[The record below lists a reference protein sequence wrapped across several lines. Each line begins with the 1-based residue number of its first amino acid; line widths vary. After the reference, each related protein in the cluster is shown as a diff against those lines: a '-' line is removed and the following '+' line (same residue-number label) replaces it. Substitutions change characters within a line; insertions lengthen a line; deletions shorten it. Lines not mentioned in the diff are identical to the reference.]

1 MNKKILFMVL
11 LFSVISI
18 YSEKLEI
25 NFQKE
30 NDLKKVSILK
40 VMENNF
46 NVNLPSYF
54 IILKDNLSKIQSVEF
69 ENPFEVKDYRL
80 IGFSQQPL
88 SLRRVEQEK
97 LFKGEL
103 KEYFEYSPVKNSVK
117 IFPYFIKDGKIF
129 SYEKAI
135 ISYSKILSIE
145 KKENSL
151 YDYLIITSI
160 KYDSIFSRLK
170 DWKTKKGYKTKLSF
184 IESILPYYSGV
195 DSAEKIR
202 NYIKNE
208 YNVNRFKYLLLGG
221 DRAIIP
227 VRRLYAMNCN
237 ADYYPDED
245 SIPSDLY
252 YSNLDGNFNFDGDD
266 VWGEVE
272 DSSDLIPEVVAG
284 RILFDTI
291 YYGPSPII
299 SRIIDYDRV
308 KNNEHLSRGVF
319 LGMVLWDD
327 PMTSGG
333 VAKDMIDN
341 DIIPED
347 FHLLKFYEDLGHLGK
362 ADILDSL
369 DMGYNIVNHN
379 GHGSFKGVWVDYK
392 TAITRG
398 DATTLTNGSKTGLFY
413 SIGCWVGAYD
423 REDTTYILHSIT
435 ENFQD
440 SPTGGFISIITNS
453 RYGWG
458 APGYPGYG
466 VSEILDYRFFQI
478 LFQESEYKRP
488 SEILNQ
494 VKSEIEP
501 FSYDENLYRWHIYQ
515 LNYFGDPEL
524 PIFTQNP
531 ENLNVVFRKN
541 TDFLEVFVRD
551 QNNNPVSNVLI
562 CFSKDTILRRGNTDG
577 NGYISFS
584 TTGINDSDYIYF
596 VASKVNYKTVYDSLI
611 LKNTGTKNISIFSDS
626 LFSGANNYLKI
637 KNSDL
642 TPHNVKLVSKFLNDE
657 FVLESGSTDSII
669 YVPLSSNEIIDTLYL
684 YLDNVLEDTVFLKV
698 YRLKFSIEN
707 LYFSNSNFN
716 IKVKKEK
723 SPRVE
728 NAKLRIVLNG
738 SYTLLDTVFFENVDD
753 ILEKTFYCGVPA
765 GENNLK
771 FSFYIYKNDTLLAQK
786 KDYLNN
792 GEYSFYDDFTGDL
805 SKWER
810 YTSNWTIT
818 KNQNLHP
825 GSETGYFNNMA
836 DTITSK
842 EFYIYPQTLCSIYI
856 YAKLPVLEFYNSQ
869 PIFNVDGIFI
879 NLLKND
885 TIKILDFISSGGALT
900 KDSSLVVK
908 GWKVYNP
915 KIDSLE
921 KVKLQFIFRSDS
933 VITDSGVFI
942 SYVKVKPR
950 FFYSETTGIIRNDT
964 NVVYRDKLT
973 YYFKGLKGVWKVK
986 ILSIDGRVV
995 KNFTFENKNNFTFDL
1010 KNFSNG
1016 VYFVIFENE
1025 KILFK
1030 DKILLIK

>member
-1 MNKKILFMVL
+1 MNKKILFIFL
-11 LFSVISI
+11 LFLYILI

-30 NDLKKVSILK
+30 NDLKEISILK
-40 VMENNF
+40 VMENKF
-46 NVNLPSYF
+46 NVNLPSY
-54 IILKDNLSKIQSVEF
+54 IIFFKDRSIKLQNVEF
-69 ENPFEVKDYRL
+69 ENLSEIKDYKL
-80 IGFSQQPL
+80 VNFFQQPL
-88 SLRRVEQEK
+88 SIRKVEHEK

-103 KEYFEYSPVKNSVK
+103 KEYFQYSPSNNSIK

-135 ISYSKILSIE
+135 ISYSKGLPFKE
-145 KKENSL
+145 KENSL

-160 KYDSIFSRLK
+160 KYDTVFSRLK
-170 DWKTKKGYKTKLSF
+170 EWKIKKGYKTKLSF
-184 IESILPYYSGV
+184 IESILPHYSGV

-202 NYIKNE
+202 NYIIDE
-208 YNVNRFKYLLLGG
+208 YNSNRFKYLLLGG

-252 YSNLDGNFNFDGDD
+252 YSNLDGNFNFDGDNI
-266 VWGEVE
+266 WGEIE
-272 DSSDLIPEVVAG
+272 DSSDLVPEVIVG

-308 KNNEHLSRGVF
+308 KNIEHLSRGVF

-333 VAKDMIDN
+333 IAKDMIDN
-341 DIIPED
+341 DIIPQD
-347 FHLLKFYEDLGHLGK
+347 FHLLKFYEDLGHIGK

-413 SIGCWVGAYD
+413 SIGCWVGAFD

-440 SPTGGFISIITNS
+440 SPTGGFISLITNS

-466 VSEILDYRFFQI
+466 VSEVLDYRFFQI

-488 SEILNQ
+488 AEILNQ

-531 ENLNVVFRKN
+531 NNLNVFFKKN
-541 TDFLEVFVRD
+541 TDFIEIFIRD
-551 QNNNPVSNVLI
+551 QNDYPVNNVLV
-562 CFSKDTILRRGNTDG
+562 CFSKDTILRRGITDG
-577 NGYISFS
+577 NGYISFL
-584 TTGINDSDYIYF
+584 TNGINDSDYIYF
-596 VASKVNYKTVYDSLI
+596 VASKVNYKTVYDSLV
-611 LKNTGTKNISIFSDS
+611 LKNVGTKYVSIFSDS
-626 LFSGANNYLKI
+626 FYAGANNYLKI
-637 KNSDL
+637 KNFDL
-642 TPHNVKLVSKFLNDE
+642 TPHNIKLVSKFLNDE
-657 FVLESGSTDSII
+657 LILQGSSIDSII
-669 YVPLSSNEIIDTLYL
+669 YVPLSSGEIIDTLYL
-684 YLDNVLEDTVFLKV
+684 YIDNVLEDTLFLKI
-698 YRLKFSIEN
+698 YKLKFSVEN

-716 IKVKKEK
+716 LKIKKEK
-723 SPRVE
+723 SPVVE
-728 NAKLRIVLNG
+728 NAKFRVVLQG
-738 SYTLLDTVFFENVDD
+738 SYNLLDTIFFENMDS
-753 ILEKTFYCGVPA
+753 IIQKTFFCGVPT
-765 GENNLK
+765 GENYLK

-786 KDYLNN
+786 TDYLNN
-792 GEYSFYDDFTGDL
+792 GEYSFYDDFIGDL
-805 SKWER
+805 SKWEQ
-810 YTSNWTIT
+810 YTSNWIIT

-825 GSETGYFNNMA
+825 GNETGYFNNMS

-842 EFYIYPQTLCSIYI
+842 EFYIYPQTSCSIYI

-869 PIFNVDGIFI
+869 PIFDVDGIFI

-908 GWKVYNP
+908 GWKVYNM
-915 KIDSLE
+915 KVDSVE
-921 KVKLQFIFRSDS
+921 KAKLQFVFRSDS
-933 VITDSGVFI
+933 VIIDSGVFI
-942 SYVKVKPR
+942 SYVKVKPK
-950 FFYSETTGIIRNDT
+950 FFYSETTGIIRTDT
-964 NVVYRDKLT
+964 NVIHKDKLT

-986 ILSIDGRVV
+986 VFSIDGRVI
-995 KNFTFENKNNFTFDL
+995 KNFTFENKNSFTFDL

-1016 VYFVIFENE
+1016 VYFVVFENE
-1025 KILFK
+1025 KIFFK
-1030 DKILLIK
+1030 DKILILK